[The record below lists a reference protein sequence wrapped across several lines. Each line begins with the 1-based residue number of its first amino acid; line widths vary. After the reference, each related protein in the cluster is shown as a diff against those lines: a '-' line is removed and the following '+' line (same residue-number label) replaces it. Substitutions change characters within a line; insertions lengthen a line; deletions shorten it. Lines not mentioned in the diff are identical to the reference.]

1 MDRETIRNM
10 TVDQYT
16 KYLEMNIEEQIHFVV
31 NPYKGHA
38 IDYHCGMSDG
48 KMAERLL
55 KEGKETVSTFQSE
68 EKMNE
73 CLRDGIFY
81 CSEDI
86 ANWMMKNRYEFK
98 TSSEYL
104 NFKET
109 VKIDIDP
116 IGTGITSEFKEKE
129 SSYMTFILCRNLED
143 DSPFGFFLKTAY
155 VDISEGKGEYTGKEW
170 DKNDIYLKTDLHY
183 ENAIDKLCDI
193 ARREYPQYDIRKC
206 NNKFGETELK
216 ITQKIDK
223 DDMYITY
230 LGKNDTKIKHLVM
243 NKTEKITYAKCLQ
256 ENQDYALAILNIE
269 NYRNEI
275 ISNKIEHNFSR
286 EQSI

>member
-1 MDRETIRNM
+1 
-10 TVDQYT
+10 
-16 KYLEMNIEEQIHFVV
+16 
-31 NPYKGHA
+31 
-38 IDYHCGMSDG
+38 
-48 KMAERLL
+48 
-55 KEGKETVSTFQSE
+55 
-68 EKMNE
+68 
-73 CLRDGIFY
+73 
-81 CSEDI
+81 
-86 ANWMMKNRYEFK
+86 MKNRYEFK

-216 ITQKIDK
+216 IIQKIDK
-223 DDMYITY
+223 RNMYVAY
-230 LGKNDTKIKHLVM
+230 LGKTDMKIKHFI
-243 NKTEKITYAKCLQ
+243 EDDIDKITYSKCLQ

-275 ISNKIEHNFSR
+275 ISNKIEHHFSR